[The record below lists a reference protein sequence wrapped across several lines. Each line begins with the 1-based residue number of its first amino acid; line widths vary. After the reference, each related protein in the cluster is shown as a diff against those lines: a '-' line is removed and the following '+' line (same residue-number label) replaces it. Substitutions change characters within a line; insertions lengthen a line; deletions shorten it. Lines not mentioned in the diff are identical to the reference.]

1 MGLRFIR
8 RRQDGGRRTDAHQ
21 VRFNSYFPRA
31 FAYAYSNL
39 GDEVTAREVV
49 GAAFSTALTGHASA
63 EDEAFRIGLFTA
75 LRDNCRERKRKVPLD
90 IGLAVAER
98 DVITL
103 TFDGGLTSAEVD
115 VVLGTDTAALNLS
128 RALQRMSEMSSPSI
142 IPSFYRLP

>member
-8 RRQDGGRRTDAHQ
+8 RRHDGGHRTDAHQ
-21 VRFNSYFPRA
+21 LRFNTYFPRA

-39 GDEVTAREVV
+39 GDEAASREVV

-63 EDEAFRIGLFTA
+63 EDQAFRIGLFTA

-115 VVLGTDTAALNLS
+115 AVLGTDTAALKLS
-128 RALQRMSEMSSPSI
+128 SALRRMSETSSPSI